1 MGSIRVVVGQS
12 DLPNLGPPH
21 DQRSE
26 VKSRCFEAVKR
37 NDKTDF
43 DNRMILSAAGDGWNV
58 PRGIWIEGRIG
69 AGGGGNCGSGNGRCA
84 ISPVGLNTAA
94 IQGAFSQFGS

>member
-43 DNRMILSAAGDGWNV
+43 DNRMILSAAGGGWNV
-58 PRGIWIEGRIG
+58 PRASGLMGVSGR
-69 AGGGGNCGSGNGRCA
+69 
-84 ISPVGLNTAA
+84 AA
-94 IQGAFSQFGS
+94 VLAQAPLSEL